1 MTKQIHPQ
9 LLHNLVLL
17 LREKSPED
25 STYDPSVDERSGFP
39 TRNSSVSDVLAS
51 HGEDH
56 TTGKNGEEETPII
69 FLLTQMGK
77 ELLIHDDLNV
87 QKKKFVSESH
97 LVIQRDGNCVT
108 VSSKN
113 GLLYAVVWLCGG
125 KKREGEE
132 RTTAEEKV
140 TEREPPTE
148 RNKHNRVLSTIKRTS
163 NKFEANLNYYV
174 SYAKG
179 TFQLRRIHLLEC
191 SQMVWD
197 FQFCKGDLRRRIRYA
212 HWSKCLCFVLSPRL
226 LVREHALFL
235 SGLVRRLGR
244 SSRGALFHVVE
255 EGGRAVRAAPPV
267 GEVAVDTAAD
277 DTVEAPRERP
287 RRANQQKTPFLRK
300 IRAILSLLKEEN
312 SNLRS
317 LYHLEDYTKIFLH
330 NCDQL
335 NRKSFLSFL
344 KQMDHLHVHAVNL
357 NTLFGLYFSETEE
370 NILKVFR
377 KCERVSKRTSRSV
390 CLVLDGIDVLARQ
403 SGKSGKSGKSGQ
415 NCGEGLDDGCE
426 DLRDDSPGGEANDN
440 GRLLTTLLLCLDS
453 IDSYST
459 GRRRPRRRAAA
470 QREHDEGNTGDN
482 LCKGGNPARGGQKK
496 KHSPEEDLEE
506 EEEEEEE
513 SDHTGS
519 PSTDEGAKKK
529 LKRKKLATHVTF
541 DIKQLA
547 KIYKEKHTQMTRR
560 KKKKYISIVVLSDL
574 DLKHFDASLTRAGR
588 FFHFIKCE

>member
-235 SGLVRRLGR
+235 SGL
-244 SSRGALFHVVE
+244 
-255 EGGRAVRAAPPV
+255 
-267 GEVAVDTAAD
+267 
-277 DTVEAPRERP
+277 
-287 RRANQQKTPFLRK
+287 KTPFLRK

-317 LYHLEDYTKIFLH
+317 PYHLEDYTKIFLH

-506 EEEEEEE
+506 EEEEEE